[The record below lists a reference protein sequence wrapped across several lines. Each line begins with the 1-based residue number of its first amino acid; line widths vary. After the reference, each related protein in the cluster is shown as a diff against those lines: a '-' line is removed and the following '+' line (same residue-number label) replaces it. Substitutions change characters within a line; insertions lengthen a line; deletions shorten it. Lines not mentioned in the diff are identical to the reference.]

1 VRYHSYGRFCAA
13 AKALDVLDVPG
24 ASWTLLLV
32 RELLLGPRRFTD
44 LLAALPGVGTSRLKL
59 LEAAGVIRHEQLPPP
74 ASSWVSQITDAG
86 LVIRTGQAAFVE
98 LSLGRADLGTP

>member
-1 VRYHSYGRFCAA
+1 VRYRSYGRFCAA
-13 AKALDVLDVPG
+13 AKALDVLG
-24 ASWTLLLV
+24 ACWTLLLV

-44 LLAALPGVGTSRLKL
+44 LLAALRGVGTSRLKL

-74 ASSWVSQITDAG
+74 AGSWVFQITDVG